1 MKCILV
7 DIQTSKSLLNVHIS
21 KETLNINVNNNS
33 NVSTIKT
40 EQQVST
46 IHISDISSPTKLH
59 FQTFKIKANCIKI
72 QDILIPKFSSNT
84 ILARVLTS
92 NNPTVDITVT
102 HPANIYIVNK
112 GFNIYPTI
120 LKNCIIESI
129 IIQIPYIFI
138 NYLGET
144 TNIEVKSTTTW
155 EIK

>member
-1 MKCILV
+1 MKFILV

-40 EQQVST
+40 ESQTHT
-46 IHISDISSPTKLH
+46 IHISNIPSSTKLH

-72 QDILIPKFSSNT
+72 QDILIPKFNSST
-84 ILARVLTS
+84 ILAKVLTS
-92 NNPTVDITVT
+92 NNPTVDITFT

>member
-46 IHISDISSPTKLH
+46 IHISDISSATKLH